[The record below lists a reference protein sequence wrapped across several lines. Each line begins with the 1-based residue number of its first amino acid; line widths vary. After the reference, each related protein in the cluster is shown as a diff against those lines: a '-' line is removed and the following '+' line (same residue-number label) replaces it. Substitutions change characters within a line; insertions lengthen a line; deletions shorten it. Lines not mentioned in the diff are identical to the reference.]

1 MTVEAKDSCGIKGI
15 RIVDWSKD
23 GRFLLA
29 ELVTWVY
36 ESDALIVPA
45 PIVYDVSKNEFF
57 RPDVYRVFD
66 ECYKTDAFKEKPEPT
81 GTHCEF
87 ELHAEGFLH
96 DGSII
101 VSASRPPDDP
111 SYEQAFCLDHKQTFE
126 FDLGSNRIKQLPG
139 SIRRSTLAF
148 RSLRRPHNPNLTPSD
163 WVGRLSTRLCPVFSD
178 PHILSRKFLSYFR
191 RFRRLL
197 DNRGVLDASRV

>member
-36 ESDALIVPA
+36 ESDALIVRA

-66 ECYKTDAFKEKPEPT
+66 EYYKTDAFKEKPEPT

-87 ELHAEGFLH
+87 ELHAEGFF
-96 DGSII
+96 
-101 VSASRPPDDP
+101 A
-111 SYEQAFCLDHKQTFE
+111 
-126 FDLGSNRIKQLPG
+126 
-139 SIRRSTLAF
+139 
-148 RSLRRPHNPNLTPSD
+148 
-163 WVGRLSTRLCPVFSD
+163 
-178 PHILSRKFLSYFR
+178 
-191 RFRRLL
+191 
-197 DNRGVLDASRV
+197 